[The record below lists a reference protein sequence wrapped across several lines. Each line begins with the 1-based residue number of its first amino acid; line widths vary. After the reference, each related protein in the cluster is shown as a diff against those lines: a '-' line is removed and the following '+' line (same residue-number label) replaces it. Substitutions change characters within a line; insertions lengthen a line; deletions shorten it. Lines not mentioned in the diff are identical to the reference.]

1 MADPALM
8 QQDMPLGFRFCPT
21 DEELVGHYLRHKLM
35 ADDPSIHDT
44 IPEIEVCKFE
54 PWELPGLIIQNLH
67 LLLLQT
73 NICFSVAL
81 LFMLQ
86 SSYDALPFDLA
97 SSSSSYPTAVVPSS
111 SLNKSGDP
119 EWYFFSPR
127 CYKYSNSNQY
137 NRATSSGYWKVTGQD
152 REIRDL
158 ATNNVIGTKQS
169 LVFHQGRTKTN
180 WIIHEYQYC
189 DDFFP
194 PNQGT
199 YVLCKLRRKSGK
211 KTKEKTDETREPND
225 GMAAEYGNQ
234 ANDMI
239 PGVQIPESGDFGGS
253 PHEVGSSNEM
263 LRDEPEDAF
272 DVDSLLLS
280 SPLEDDQD

>member
-54 PWELPGLIIQNLH
+54 PWELP
-67 LLLLQT
+67 
-73 NICFSVAL
+73 
-81 LFMLQ
+81 
-86 SSYDALPFDLA
+86 
-97 SSSSSYPTAVVPSS
+97 AVVPSS